1 MKHRV
6 LGKTNLR
13 VSVVGLGTWQFGG
26 EWGKTFSQAEADA
39 IIEIA
44 ADHGIN
50 LIDTAECYGDHL
62 SEKLVGKAVG
72 KSRDKWIIATKFGHS
87 FHGLMDRT
95 RHWDVKAVSK
105 QLDASLQ
112 ALGTDYIDILQFH
125 SPTDE
130 EFNNED
136 LWEFLSH
143 AKSAGKIRHIGN
155 SISKN
160 DNVSQTDT
168 SERAGVE
175 TIQVVYNRL
184 NTKPEQ
190 GLFDSCIRQNLGV
203 LARVPLAGGFLSGKY
218 DTGATFPE
226 NDHRSKRSREQ
237 IDQTVARVKKIREEE
252 IPPGFDT
259 ATWSLAWCLQHPAV
273 SCIIPG
279 CKSVEQVRANAKA
292 ADLAMVSEKHPLA
305 RG

>member
-26 EWGKTFSQAEADA
+26 EWGKTFSQTEVDA
-39 IIEIA
+39 IIGTA

-72 KSRDKWIIATKFGHS
+72 KSRDNWIIATKFGHS
-87 FHGLMDRT
+87 FHGLMNRT
-95 RHWDVKAVSK
+95 RHWDVSAVSK
-105 QLDASLQ
+105 QLDASLK
-112 ALGTDYIDILQFH
+112 ALGTDYVDILQFH

-130 EFNNED
+130 EFANEE
-136 LWEFLSH
+136 LWEFLSQ
-143 AKSAGKIRHIGN
+143 AKSSGKIRHIGN

-160 DNVSQTDT
+160 DNVSQTDL
-168 SERAGVE
+168 SDRAGVE

-184 NTKPEQ
+184 SRKPEQ
-190 GLFDSCIRQNLGV
+190 GVFDSCIRRNLGV

-218 DTGATFPE
+218 DTGATFPK

-237 IDQTVARVKKIREEE
+237 IDETVAQVKEIRENE
-252 IPPGFDT
+252 IPVGFDT

-279 CKSVEQVRANAKA
+279 CKSVEQVRANATA
-292 ADLAMVSEKHPLA
+292 ADLIMVSEKHPLA